1 MKQHRDFTAA
11 DDANFIAATTVG
23 NAESYLGG
31 RSDAST
37 LYANT
42 VKLQFELQDVEK
54 RGDAS
59 ARQIIDHTRLLL
71 TAMFYASSVKDA
83 ARLDRWRDVMTAMAK
98 LVRLEVVSL
107 REAGVIGARKDEEA
121 LP

>member
-1 MKQHRDFTAA
+1 MNQHRDFSTA

-54 RGDAS
+54 RGDTS
-59 ARQIIDHTRLLL
+59 ARQIIDHTKLLL

-98 LVRLEVVSL
+98 LVRM
-107 REAGVIGARKDEEA
+107 EA
-121 LP
+121 LGVRDKKGNGS